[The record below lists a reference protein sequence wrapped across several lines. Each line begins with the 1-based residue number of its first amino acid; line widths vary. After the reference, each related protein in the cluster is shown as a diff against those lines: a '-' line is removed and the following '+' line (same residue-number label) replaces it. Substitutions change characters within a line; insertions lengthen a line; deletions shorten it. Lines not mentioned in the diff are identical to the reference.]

1 MNMHKPLLL
10 YNGKHY
16 IALCTSSDYTNSICP
31 ISHKN
36 ITFIDS
42 LTSNTILDITCTT
55 EVSEFNTYIEEM
67 FSIAMDIKVTKSMA
81 YDIDDYFS
89 IVTHVNIDGIQHDT
103 HEYYFNSI
111 MPYIIEYDTHS
122 VFNLHDFLNDIDTEQ
137 LYRMFLI
144 LNIPCIV
151 LNRNDDILNA
161 LSTFFTNED
170 LRKFEYEFGE
180 GLYVIEFKT
189 YYHGTRTLTI
199 NDLISD
205 IEDLNQTLHRKIHLS
220 VNNNDNPFIRSI
232 GEIHV
237 SLSFQPDIFKK
248 QLFHVFLK
256 LKEIMKHD
264 IALKIIA

>member
-1 MNMHKPLLL
+1 MHKPLLL
-10 YNGKHY
+10 YNGRDY
-16 IALCTSSDYTNSICP
+16 IALCTSSDYSGTLCP

-36 ITFIDS
+36 VTFIDN

-55 EVSEFNTYIEEM
+55 EVSDFNRHVEET
-67 FSIAMDIKVTKSMA
+67 FSIAMDVKITRSLA

-89 IVTHVNIDGIQHDT
+89 IITHVNIDGIQHDS
-103 HEYYFNSI
+103 HEYFFQHVMS
-111 MPYIIEYDTHS
+111 YIIEYDTHII
-122 VFNLHDFLNDIDTEQ
+122 FNLHEFLNDIDTEEM
-137 LYRMFLI
+137 YRLFLI

-151 LNRNDDILNA
+151 LNRNDEIHNT
-161 LSTFFTNED
+161 LSTFFTKEE
-170 LRKFEYEFGE
+170 LRKFDYEFGE

-199 NDLISD
+199 NELIND
-205 IEDLNQTLHRKIHLS
+205 INDLNHVLQRKIHLS

-248 QLFHVFLK
+248 QLFHVFLR
-256 LKEIMKHD
+256 LKEIMNHD
-264 IALKIIA
+264 ITLKLIA